1 MENEE
6 DKKINIALLIDSDNV
21 SAKYISSILS
31 LLSKYGKITIRRM
44 YGDWSQDRLR
54 PWLRQSATYSL
65 EPIMQMNNTPGK
77 NASDIGLII
86 DAMDIL
92 YRNTVGGFCLCSSD
106 GDFNKLAKRLREA
119 GKMVIGMGE
128 KKTPEA
134 FRASCE
140 RFIFLDDDDDDSVS
154 SGKSAKTSESP
165 RKRRTTQSSST
176 QTSARGSRTPAST
189 AAPSSVSAASAVAV
203 SNGSVAQPA
212 VASMPV
218 AAAVQPASAGKT
230 SVLADQSAA
239 SRDNDAFR
247 GNVSYSLLD
256 GPETSSAQAE
266 PSDSDSDAKAFT
278 PKADIEKSII
288 DMITDNS
295 ADGKDTSLGEIGSRL
310 QIVYPDFDAQNYG
323 YSKLMNFVKDFSS
336 LSVTNRDNHI
346 YVSLNGSS
354 DSDIEQQIS
363 GIFKKHNTK
372 ELDLGL
378 IKEELMQINPNLNAT
393 IRATGVTRFNVYL
406 NRNIHSVEV
415 NGSTVTLLR

>member
-154 SGKSAKTSESP
+154 SGKSAITSESP

-354 DSDIEQQIS
+354 DSDIEQQIR

>member
-1 MENEE
+1 
-6 DKKINIALLIDSDNV
+6 
-21 SAKYISSILS
+21 
-31 LLSKYGKITIRRM
+31 
-44 YGDWSQDRLR
+44 
-54 PWLRQSATYSL
+54 
-65 EPIMQMNNTPGK
+65 
-77 NASDIGLII
+77 
-86 DAMDIL
+86 
-92 YRNTVGGFCLCSSD
+92 
-106 GDFNKLAKRLREA
+106 
-119 GKMVIGMGE
+119 MVIGMGE

-354 DSDIEQQIS
+354 DSDIEQQIR